1 MNISATTLPV
11 KLMLTINSVTPQSA
25 STKTIVKLDNQIIQT
40 PNGKSYEITLTNSTN
55 NNITITVNNPVTQ
68 ATTLL
73 EFPIKITQEDIIGRL
88 NVFPNSAG
96 TSPWDVVL
104 DASTTTLTDKDDEII
119 YFTWDYDDG
128 EIIKNSSQART
139 DHTYVYDDKNENGE
153 YNPTVTI
160 TTKK

>member
-11 KLMLTINSVTPQSA
+11 KLLLTINSVTPQSA

-139 DHTYVYDDKNENGE
+139 DHTYIYDDKTENGE